1 VIQKVRYRFKTA
13 TKRAYSVGFPTNTK
27 KKFIQCA
34 MTQCKLI
41 DNQAKSDREQRSGSF
56 DDWSLAQSQAGN
68 IPDHLDLPIK
78 E

>member
-1 VIQKVRYRFKTA
+1 M
-13 TKRAYSVGFPTNTK
+13 NTK

-41 DNQAKSDREQRSGSF
+41 DNQAKSDREQGSRSFG
-56 DDWSLAQSQAGN
+56 DWSLAQSQAAN
-68 IPDHLDLPIK
+68 LLDHLDLPIK